1 MDETTHDPMNFAG
14 FRIPLAYRS
23 DKCTI
28 KSEVSKDLELKSGP
42 HPLYESL
49 LNADD
54 DFKKLIIPQLSRWYT
69 TDTIFLK
76 DTQHILKGPLPAQP
90 SYHKI
95 MNIYKTIEPKHD
107 TFLEQYHYIEWKPFQ
122 SLNTNQSVMQCMS
135 VYNICSPILS
145 LALPIFMLII
155 PLFMIRLH
163 GIQLSFHSYIQHLL
177 VVLKHHSIG
186 QIFFIHQATLDKQ
199 IFILLSF
206 IFYFIQVYFN
216 VQSCV
221 KFIKNMTHIHD
232 YIFTVQDYLTATLSS
247 IDSIQSW
254 NVYPSY
260 KPFLEHCNTKRVLM
274 HTICKEL
281 QQVTPFQYTGSKL
294 LQLGKIMRIY
304 YLCNTDRAWKET
316 IQYSIYFNSYIHS
329 LSCIKDKLH
338 KSLHFCKYSKKKT
351 YFKGIYYPHIEKELV
366 VHNDV
371 CLSTNIIITGPN
383 AAGKTTLL
391 KTIML
396 NTILCQQFGCG
407 YFNKARLQ
415 PYHVLSSY
423 INIPDTS
430 ERESL
435 FQAEAV
441 RCKTI
446 LDDILCNKERRHLC
460 IFDEL
465 FSGTNP
471 YEATSAA
478 KAYLKYIHKQN
489 NVRFLLTTHFV
500 DMCKQLKD
508 ECDICNMHM
517 QVEKDMHHSF
527 IYTYRILKGISSVKG
542 GVKVLNDLNY
552 PQEIIKDCLCEINR
566 HN

>member
-1 MDETTHDPMNFAG
+1 
-14 FRIPLAYRS
+14 
-23 DKCTI
+23 
-28 KSEVSKDLELKSGP
+28 
-42 HPLYESL
+42 
-49 LNADD
+49 
-54 DFKKLIIPQLSRWYT
+54 
-69 TDTIFLK
+69 
-76 DTQHILKGPLPAQP
+76 
-90 SYHKI
+90 
-95 MNIYKTIEPKHD
+95 
-107 TFLEQYHYIEWKPFQ
+107 
-122 SLNTNQSVMQCMS
+122 MS

-446 LDDILCNKERRHLC
+446 LDDILVIKRDD
-460 IFDEL
+460 IFVFLYEL
-465 FSGTNP
+465 FFRYKP
-471 YEATSAA
+471 
-478 KAYLKYIHKQN
+478 I
-489 NVRFLLTTHFV
+489 
-500 DMCKQLKD
+500 
-508 ECDICNMHM
+508 
-517 QVEKDMHHSF
+517 
-527 IYTYRILKGISSVKG
+527 
-542 GVKVLNDLNY
+542 
-552 PQEIIKDCLCEINR
+552 
-566 HN
+566 

>member
-1 MDETTHDPMNFAG
+1 
-14 FRIPLAYRS
+14 
-23 DKCTI
+23 
-28 KSEVSKDLELKSGP
+28 
-42 HPLYESL
+42 
-49 LNADD
+49 
-54 DFKKLIIPQLSRWYT
+54 
-69 TDTIFLK
+69 
-76 DTQHILKGPLPAQP
+76 
-90 SYHKI
+90 
-95 MNIYKTIEPKHD
+95 
-107 TFLEQYHYIEWKPFQ
+107 
-122 SLNTNQSVMQCMS
+122 
-135 VYNICSPILS
+135 
-145 LALPIFMLII
+145 
-155 PLFMIRLH
+155 
-163 GIQLSFHSYIQHLL
+163 
-177 VVLKHHSIG
+177 
-186 QIFFIHQATLDKQ
+186 
-199 IFILLSF
+199 
-206 IFYFIQVYFN
+206 
-216 VQSCV
+216 
-221 KFIKNMTHIHD
+221 
-232 YIFTVQDYLTATLSS
+232 
-247 IDSIQSW
+247 
-254 NVYPSY
+254 
-260 KPFLEHCNTKRVLM
+260 M